1 MDSGGLGAFLSG
13 SGSTVLAF
21 CTDREYTIGY
31 EMADAGMKSGLNGEI
46 IVTSPTCRGAFLSS

>member
-1 MDSGGLGAFLSG
+1 
-13 SGSTVLAF
+13 LAF
-21 CTDREYTIGY
+21 CTDREYTVGY